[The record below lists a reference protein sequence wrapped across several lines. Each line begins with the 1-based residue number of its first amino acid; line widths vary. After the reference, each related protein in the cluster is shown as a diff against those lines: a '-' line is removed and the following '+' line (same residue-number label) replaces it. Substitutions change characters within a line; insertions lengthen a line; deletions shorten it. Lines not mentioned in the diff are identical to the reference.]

1 MSYDPFQQV
10 RFMDGVHRNAPVGK
24 NLQILFKDITVGD
37 RLFMDLYGECMERT
51 RTRAPGWKAFR
62 RALRALN
69 LVKYFEH
76 SLSLDGSRAECGVL
90 RGFSALLV
98 ARVHQIHDPDFV
110 GQDFHLID
118 SFEGLSRPTEDD
130 AIGYRDLGGG
140 RREAV
145 YSHNAGDFAADLEGV
160 EAVMKPFSETAFH
173 KGWIPEIFETL
184 PETNWAFVHI
194 DVDLHEPT
202 FKCLEYFV
210 PRMVKGGCI
219 VNDDFSSPLFPGGGS
234 GWAKYCEQSNLSYVM
249 LDSGQSVFI
258 RE

>member
-1 MSYDPFQQV
+1 MSFDPFQQIQ
-10 RFMDGVHRNAPVGK
+10 FMDRVHSNAPVDK
-24 NLQILFKDITVGD
+24 NLQILFKDVMVGD
-37 RLFMDLYGECMERT
+37 RHFINLYDDCMART
-51 RTRAPGWKAFR
+51 TTKAAGWKAFR
-62 RALRALN
+62 RSLRALN

-76 SLSLDGSRAECGVL
+76 SLSLAGARAECGVL

-98 ARVHQIHDPDFV
+98 ASVHHIHDSGFV

-118 SFEGLSRPTEDD
+118 SFEGLSEPTESD

-145 YSHNAGDFAADLEGV
+145 YSHNPGDFAADVKAV
-160 EAVMKPFSETAFH
+160 EETMAPFPKTAIH
-173 KGWIPEIFETL
+173 KGWIPDVFDSL
-184 PETNWAFVHI
+184 PDTDWAFVHI

-202 FKCLEYFV
+202 FQCLEYFV

-234 GWAKYCEQSNLSYVM
+234 GWAEYCAQNNLSYVM

-258 RE
+258 LD